1 MAGLEGKVALIT
13 GAGQG
18 LGRAHALELARH
30 GVRVVV
36 NDFGRGL
43 HGEIEDSPA
52 QQVVEE
58 IKELGSDAVADHGDV
73 ADWNAA
79 QAMVRRGVDEWGSI
93 DIVVNNAGFMRD
105 KMIFSMTEDEFDSV
119 VRVHLKGHFCVLR
132 HATEHWREVG
142 KEKGEVYGRVIN
154 TASEA
159 AIGQSVGQP
168 NYGPAKAG
176 VINLTMNVALAM
188 AKYGVTS
195 NAIAPRARTRMT
207 DGTNAFSAGPDET
220 GWDPLGPDNIT
231 PLVAWLASPDAANV
245 SGNLFIAW
253 GKTVRVM
260 NRPLIDAQ
268 FQAEKPWTIDSIGD
282 TLRPHFS
289 ERRMIMDGYS
299 VDLTSD
305 YWRFGPDGAPTS

>member
-1 MAGLEGKVALIT
+1 MLLEQGGVVAGLEGKVALIT

-58 IKELGSDAVADHGDV
+58 IKELGSDAVTDHGDV
-73 ADWNAA
+73 AEWNAA
-79 QAMVRRGVDEWGSI
+79 QAMIRRGVDEWGSL

-231 PLVAWLASPDAANV
+231 PLVAWLASPEAARV
-245 SGNLFIAW
+245 SG
-253 GKTVRVM
+253 
-260 NRPLIDAQ
+260 Q
-268 FQAEKPWTIDSIGD
+268 
-282 TLRPHFS
+282 LRS
-289 ERRMIMDGYS
+289 EEH
-299 VDLTSD
+299 TSELQS
-305 YWRFGPDGAPTS
+305 RLQ